1 MVRRMTPRLAPV
13 LSVLDLPL
21 AELCSARLD
30 GEVYEVDACFSP
42 VDELASPWL
51 RAAALAAQVPSR
63 LIAERLTAAWVH
75 GATRMPPRTHEYC
88 VDAVARCHPPALR
101 NVRIREVVLDGRD
114 TVVLAGLRVTTP
126 VRTLCDITRT
136 VADFT
141 PRHESACVGLLAL
154 EGVTVQAAREHLAG
168 AGALPDK
175 RRAFA
180 RLQALTERPV
190 VDRPTGDGDAPVP
203 VSRR

>member
-1 MVRRMTPRLAPV
+1 MSPRLAPV

-30 GEVYEVDACFSP
+30 GEVYEVDACYSP

-75 GATRMPPRTHEYC
+75 GAVRTPPRTHEYC
-88 VDAVARCHPPALR
+88 VDTVARCHPPTLR
-101 NVRIREVVLDGRD
+101 NVRIREVVLDERD

-126 VRTLCDITRT
+126 LRTLCDITRT
-136 VADFT
+136 VADLS
-141 PRHESACVGLLAL
+141 PRHESACLGLLAL
-154 EGVTVQAAREHLAG
+154 PGVTAAAAREHLA
-168 AGALPDK
+168 ASGALPDK
-175 RRAFA
+175 RRALTRLDALA
-180 RLQALTERPV
+180 RRTPA
-190 VDRPTGDGDAPVP
+190 DAADDGRGSGA
-203 VSRR
+203 VSPR

>member
-1 MVRRMTPRLAPV
+1 MSPRLAPV

-30 GEVYEVDACFSP
+30 GEVYEVDACYSP

-63 LIAERLTAAWVH
+63 LIAERSTAAWVH
-75 GATRMPPRTHEYC
+75 GAVRMPPRTHEYC
-88 VDAVARCHPPALR
+88 VDSVARCHPPALR
-101 NVRIREVVLDGRD
+101 NVRIREVVLDERD

-126 VRTLCDITRT
+126 LRTLCDITRT

-141 PRHESACVGLLAL
+141 PRHEAACLGLLAL
-154 EGVTVQAAREHLAG
+154 PGVTTTAAREHLAG
-168 AGALPDK
+168 CGALPDK
-175 RRAFA
+175 RRSMA
-180 RLQALTERPV
+180 RLDAL
-190 VDRPTGDGDAPVP
+190 DRRDAPSDPSAGGPAADP
-203 VSRR
+203 VSPR

>member
-1 MVRRMTPRLAPV
+1 MSPRLAPV

-30 GEVYEVDACFSP
+30 GEVYEVDACYSP

-75 GATRMPPRTHEYC
+75 GAVRTPPRVHEYC
-88 VDAVARCHPPALR
+88 VDSVARCHPPALR
-101 NVRIREVVLDGRD
+101 HVRIREVVLHERD
-114 TVVLAGLRVTTP
+114 AVVLAGLRVTTP
-126 VRTLCDITRT
+126 LRTLCDIVRT
-136 VADFT
+136 VSDFR
-141 PRHESACVGLLAL
+141 PHHERACRGLLEL
-154 EGVTVQAAREHLAG
+154 PEVSLRGAREHLAA
-168 AGALPDK
+168 AGTLPDK
-175 RRAFA
+175 RRALA
-180 RLQALTERPV
+180 RLDALEPTAVPAPASAGAGRPER
-190 VDRPTGDGDAPVP
+190 P

>member
-1 MVRRMTPRLAPV
+1 
-13 LSVLDLPL
+13 
-21 AELCSARLD
+21 
-30 GEVYEVDACFSP
+30 

-75 GATRMPPRTHEYC
+75 GATRTPPRTHEYC

-101 NVRIREVVLDGRD
+101 NVRIREVVLDDPD
-114 TVVLAGLRVTTP
+114 TVVLAALRVTTP

-141 PRHESACVGLLAL
+141 PQHESACAGLLAL
-154 EGVTVQAAREHLAG
+154 PGVTVDAAREPLAG
-168 AGALPDK
+168 SGALPDK
-175 RRAFA
+175 RRALS
-180 RLQALTERPV
+180 RLSALAESG
-190 VDRPTGDGDAPVP
+190 VDADPTTGDGDVPVP
-203 VSRR
+203 LSRR

>member
-1 MVRRMTPRLAPV
+1 MPPRLAPV

-30 GEVYEVDACFSP
+30 GEVYEVDACYSP

-63 LIAERLTAAWVH
+63 LIAERSTAAWVH
-75 GATRMPPRTHEYC
+75 GAVRTPPRTHEYC
-88 VDAVARCHPPALR
+88 VDSVARCHPPALR
-101 NVRIREVVLDGRD
+101 NVRIREVVLDERD

-126 VRTLCDITRT
+126 LRTLCDIART
-136 VADFT
+136 VADFM
-141 PRHESACVGLLAL
+141 PSHEAACLGLLAL
-154 EGVTVQAAREHLAG
+154 AGVTEAAAREHLAG
-168 AGALPDK
+168 SGPLPHK
-175 RRAFA
+175 RRALTRLDALA
-180 RLQALTERPV
+180 RRGRESVPAGGAGPA
-190 VDRPTGDGDAPVP
+190 DP

>member
-1 MVRRMTPRLAPV
+1 MVRGMTPRLAPV

-30 GEVYEVDACFSP
+30 GEVYEVDACYSP

-63 LIAERLTAAWVH
+63 LIAERLSAAWVH
-75 GATRMPPRTHEYC
+75 GATRLPPRTHEYC
-88 VDAVARCHPPALR
+88 VDAVARCHPPELR

-114 TVVLAGLRVTTP
+114 TNVMAGLRLTTP
-126 VRTLCDITRT
+126 VRTLCDIART

-141 PRHESACVGLLAL
+141 PRHEIACLGLLAL
-154 EGVTVQAAREHLAG
+154 PDVTVSAARAHLEG
-168 AGALPDK
+168 SGALPDK
-175 RRAFA
+175 RRALA
-180 RLQALTERPV
+180 RLSALAARPDAAV
-190 VDRPTGDGDAPVP
+190 PCDASRGADRISP
-203 VSRR
+203 R

>member
-1 MVRRMTPRLAPV
+1 MPPRLAPV

-30 GEVYEVDACFSP
+30 GEVYEVDACYSP

-51 RAAALAAQVPSR
+51 RAAALATQVPSR
-63 LIAERLTAAWVH
+63 LIAERSTAAWVH
-75 GATRMPPRTHEYC
+75 GAVRTPPRTHEYC
-88 VDAVARCHPPALR
+88 VDSVARCHPPALR
-101 NVRIREVVLDGRD
+101 NVRIREVVLDDRD

-126 VRTLCDITRT
+126 LRTLCDIART

-141 PRHESACVGLLAL
+141 PIHEAACLGLLAL
-154 EGVTVQAAREHLAG
+154 PGVTDSAAREHLA
-168 AGALPDK
+168 ASGALPDK
-175 RRAFA
+175 RRALTRLDALA
-180 RLQALTERPV
+180 RRGASAVPAGSAGGA
-190 VDRPTGDGDAPVP
+190 DP

>member
-1 MVRRMTPRLAPV
+1 MPPRLAPV

-30 GEVYEVDACFSP
+30 GEVYEVDACYSP

-63 LIAERLTAAWVH
+63 LIAERATAAWVH
-75 GATRMPPRTHEYC
+75 GALRTPPRRHEYC
-88 VDAVARCHPPALR
+88 VDSVARCHPPALR
-101 NVRIREVVLDGRD
+101 NVRIREVVLDERD

-126 VRTLCDITRT
+126 LRTLCDIART

-141 PRHESACVGLLAL
+141 PSHEAACLGLLAL
-154 EGVTVQAAREHLAG
+154 PGVTPAAARERLA
-168 AGALPDK
+168 ASGALPDK
-175 RRAFA
+175 RRAIT
-180 RLQALTERPV
+180 RLDALAGRSGSA
-190 VDRPTGDGDAPVP
+190 DRPSGTRGGEP

>member
-1 MVRRMTPRLAPV
+1 MPPRLAPV

-30 GEVYEVDACFSP
+30 GEVYEVDACYSP

-63 LIAERLTAAWVH
+63 LIAERSTAAWVH
-75 GATRMPPRTHEYC
+75 GAVRTPPRTHEYC
-88 VDAVARCHPPALR
+88 VDSVARCHPPALR
-101 NVRIREVVLDGRD
+101 NVRIREVVLHERD
-114 TVVLAGLRVTTP
+114 TTTLAGLRVTTP
-126 VRTLCDITRT
+126 LRTLCDIART

-141 PRHESACVGLLAL
+141 PFHEAACLGLLAL
-154 EGVTVQAAREHLAG
+154 PGITDAAARQHLA
-168 AGALPDK
+168 ASGALPDK
-175 RRAFA
+175 RRALA
-180 RLQALTERPV
+180 RLDALARGSAAPEHA
-190 VDRPTGDGDAPVP
+190 DRGPGAVS